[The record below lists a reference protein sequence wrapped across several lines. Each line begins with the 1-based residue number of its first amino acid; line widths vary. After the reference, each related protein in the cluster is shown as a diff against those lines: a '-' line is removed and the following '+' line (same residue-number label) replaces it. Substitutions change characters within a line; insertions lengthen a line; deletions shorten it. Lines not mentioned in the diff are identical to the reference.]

1 MGRKKRRVEITAVRI
16 PSTLFPLLVSLK
28 FPRAPLYYPI
38 SMYIESTT
46 EVAIDRWKHETTT
59 KMRAFT
65 VNDVV
70 TATVLEYNTV
80 VEALEAFLEFGC
92 VQMTEY
98 GDRVPRVYKCNAWI
112 DMWVGTRS
120 THHTVLTTADS
131 LISWVESNHSIN
143 RAV

>member
-1 MGRKKRRVEITAVRI
+1 
-16 PSTLFPLLVSLK
+16 
-28 FPRAPLYYPI
+28 
-38 SMYIESTT
+38 MYIESTT

-70 TATVLEYNTV
+70 MATVLEYNTV

-92 VQMTEY
+92 VQMTEH
-98 GDRVPRVYKCNAWI
+98 GDRVPRVYRCNPWI

-120 THHTVLTTADS
+120 THHTVLTTADA
-131 LISWVESNHSIN
+131 LISWVESNHSIK